1 MPKLDNVTP
10 KAIQPIIILV
20 EKNLNQLNKENVI
33 QTVKN
38 FLSNLDYLN
47 ADLLY
52 KIFCLFFSSNECE
65 RNSITESEI
74 LDSFKLFDDKINYE
88 HDEKFCNISY
98 FIEILNKELSRQK
111 IFSEKLPYKIP
122 LIMMFS
128 DGNKTYE
135 IEEYSL
141 NDLMNN
147 KWFINSRKIFF
158 SFSNVNWETINLVF
172 KFGFNEAYVITEG
185 KSQKFKDFCEDLI
198 VKEIYAHHKLT
209 GSQMSMGKECI
220 LSLLNPCEV
229 NDDDMENNAE
239 LDSRINEINS
249 RLQELILNDDVID
262 IIDELVK
269 VDPVSDN
276 DLTDA
281 DWLSGD
287 TEWD

>member
-1 MPKLDNVTP
+1 MPNNEHVIL

-20 EKNLNQLNKENVI
+20 EKSLNQQNKENVI

-47 ADLLY
+47 PDLSY
-52 KIFCLFFSSNECE
+52 KIFCMFFSSKECE
-65 RNSITESEI
+65 RYAITESEI
-74 LDSFKLFDDKINYE
+74 LDTLKLFDDKINCE
-88 HDEKFCNISY
+88 LDEKFCNISR
-98 FIEILNKELSRQK
+98 FIEILNEELSRQK
-111 IFSEKLPYKIP
+111 NFSERLPYKIP
-122 LIMMFS
+122 LIMMLA

-141 NDLMNN
+141 NDLMRN
-147 KWFINSRKIFF
+147 KWFLYARKIFF

-198 VKEIYAHHKLT
+198 VREIYAHHKLT
-209 GSQMSMGKECI
+209 GLQASMGKECI
-220 LSLLNPCEV
+220 LSLLNPCEA

-249 RLQELILNDDVID
+249 RLQKLILNDDVID

-276 DLTDA
+276 DLTDG